1 MMIYE
6 SFNYNTDEVR
16 MKWSAVGAA
25 PMREKMSIVDYELTG
40 IQTYKNEVVIN
51 WFLINDITQS
61 GHVW

>member
-51 WFLINDITQS
+51 
-61 GHVW
+61 